1 MNTSLSNTV
10 EIIENQIFKSIN
22 HIKYISKK
30 KPCTLKIFNYLRNN
44 YASNFDYHSVE
55 GKLNELKSNG
65 IIDESYKIINPIQE
79 VMNFVTENEVIIYSE
94 NSEDEPNDPHRTAT
108 PTKIIGLEITSQ
120 VVNKST
126 TQDPKESDINV
137 IKGQL
142 QNLKNKL
149 VGKIL
154 ALKSYFM
161 DELISLKDQI
171 KDYKIND
178 DVQELSIEK
187 SEDLILLTE
196 RVKYL
201 ESENEFLKDD
211 IFNKQ
216 KLIDKLLEKNNKLVD
231 SRSHHVPTQY
241 IQSSQSSSVNGSRSL
256 NNRKYKPVDD
266 NSLQVKLRENKNPN
280 NKENYGVINSASK
293 KEIIIAGDSMIKHVN
308 GREVSRD
315 NSVKIRCHLG
325 ATTDDIINYVRPTP
339 RKKLDMIIIHTGT
352 NDIQNKVSTLQKV
365 RKVITTIKE
374 IDVNNEIQIAFSSV
388 IHCDDQDFEEEIKDI
403 NRKLENLC
411 KDKGIKFIN
420 NTNIDGSYLNRSKL
434 HVNKSGTALLVKDF
448 SQALK
453 PN

>member
-1 MNTSLSNTV
+1 
-10 EIIENQIFKSIN
+10 
-22 HIKYISKK
+22 
-30 KPCTLKIFNYLRNN
+30 
-44 YASNFDYHSVE
+44 
-55 GKLNELKSNG
+55 
-65 IIDESYKIINPIQE
+65 
-79 VMNFVTENEVIIYSE
+79 MNFVTEDEVIIYSE
-94 NSEDEPNDPHRTAT
+94 NSEDESNDPHRTAT
-108 PTKIIGLEITSQ
+108 PTKIIGPEITTQ

-142 QNLKNKL
+142 QNLENKL

-161 DELISLKDQI
+161 DEILSLKDQI

-178 DVQELSIEK
+178 NVQELSIEK
-187 SEDLILLTE
+187 SKDLILLRE

-201 ESENEFLKDD
+201 ESENKFLKDD

-216 KLIDKLLEKNNKLVD
+216 KLIDKLLENNNKLVD
-231 SRSHHVPTQY
+231 FRSHHVPVQY
-241 IQSSQSSSVNGSRSL
+241 IQGSQSGSVNGSRSS
-256 NNRKYKPVDD
+256 NDRKYKPVDD
-266 NSLQVKLRENKNPN
+266 NSPQVKLRENKNPN
-280 NKENYGVINSASK
+280 NKENHGVVNSASK
-293 KEIIIAGDSMIKHVN
+293 KEIIIVGDSMIKHVN

-315 NSVKIRCHLG
+315 NSVKIRCHPG
-325 ATTDDIINYVRPTP
+325 ATTDDIIDYVRPTA
-339 RKKLDMIIIHTGT
+339 RKKPDMIIIHTGT
-352 NDIQNKVSTLQKV
+352 NDIQNKVNTLQKV

-388 IHCDDQDFEEEIKDI
+388 IHRNDQDFEEEIKEI

-411 KDKGIKFIN
+411 KGKGIKFIN
-420 NTNIDGSYLNRSKL
+420 NTNIDGSCLNRSKL
-434 HVNKSGTALLVKDF
+434 HLNKSGTALLVKNF